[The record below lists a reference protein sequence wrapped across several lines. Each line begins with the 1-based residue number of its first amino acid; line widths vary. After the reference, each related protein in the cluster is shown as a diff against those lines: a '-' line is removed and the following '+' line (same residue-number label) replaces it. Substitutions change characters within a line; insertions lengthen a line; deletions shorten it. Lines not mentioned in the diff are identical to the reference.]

1 MGSLVTGHMNA
12 RREYNRLYGGTYAL
26 TCAESFLT
34 KQGRNRHYVYW
45 TALVM
50 CATALVSLPIIHVD
64 VTVQERGRVR
74 PATERSPIV
83 ARIAGFISSI
93 KVHDN
98 DLVHAGDVLLTLNTQ
113 GLQGKFDFN
122 QMQTKETM
130 KELAD
135 LGYLL
140 ACVCNKQPVVLT
152 ALQTAR
158 YISEYQKFDTQCHNV
173 NLKIDRS
180 EREMNRTKQLF
191 GNKVVAARDVDESS
205 YQANAARAEREV
217 VYRQA
222 VAQWQADKV
231 QKELESEQ
239 HKSVARQL
247 AEERDLYSVKAPL
260 DGAVIGLEG
269 VVEGS
274 YVQSG
279 QRIGD
284 ISPTS
289 EFVIDVAVPP
299 KDIGRIFKGQSV
311 NIQVDAYPYTIW
323 GLLPGR
329 VIRISADYV
338 QESEKSGAFKVIV
351 KPDRDYLRTYEGLTG
366 SLKKGM
372 TGNARFFIAR
382 RSLWELVYESMD
394 NLFNPATK
402 NDSSAPNPP
411 Q

>member
-1 MGSLVTGHMNA
+1 MNA
-12 RREYNRLYGGTYAL
+12 KSEYNRLYGGTYAL
-26 TCAESFLT
+26 TCAESLLT
-34 KQGRNRHYVYW
+34 KQGRNRPYVYW

-50 CATALVSLPIIHVD
+50 CTTALISLPIIHVD

-74 PATERSPIV
+74 PATERSAIV
-83 ARIAGFISSI
+83 ARTAGFISSI

-98 DLVHAGDVLLTLNTQ
+98 DIVHSGDVLLTLNSQ
-113 GLQGKFDFN
+113 GLQAKVDFN
-122 QMQTKETM
+122 YTQTKEVT

-140 ACVCNKQPVVLT
+140 ACVSNKQPVSLT

-158 YISEYQKFDTQCHNV
+158 YISEYQKFDTECGHV
-173 NLKIDRS
+173 NLKIDHTN
-180 EREMNRTKQLF
+180 REMNRTKQLF
-191 GNKVVAARDVDESS
+191 TNRVVASRDVDESS
-205 YQANAARAEREV
+205 YQATEARAEREV
-217 VYRQA
+217 VYRQT

-231 QKELESEQ
+231 QKELELEQ
-239 HKSVARQL
+239 HKSEARQL
-247 AEERDLYSVKAPL
+247 ADERDLYSVKAPL

-289 EFVIDVAVPP
+289 DFVIDVSVPP
-299 KDIGRIFKGQSV
+299 KDIGRIFNGQSA
-311 NIQVDAYPYTIW
+311 NIQVDAYPYTVW

-329 VIRISADYV
+329 VLRISADYV
-338 QESEKSGAFKVIV
+338 QESERSGAFKVIV
-351 KPDRDYLRTYEGLTG
+351 QPDRDYLRTREGLTG
-366 SLKKGM
+366 TLKKGM

-402 NDSSAPNPP
+402 NDPSVPDSS